1 MVKEI
6 LGKERTQVIIKK
18 FTLFYEERLFM
29 TSTESFHRIRN
40 LGTVYIPTQFMNI
53 VEDSALKLFSGGELN
68 KQSQIFDHI
77 RRGGVA
83 VLSGRWDKILEL
95 SEYADKKKEE
105 LSKIYDIPK
114 REKGQKD
121 NQRGKQS
128 RKKSQIG
135 LLRLMVTAKEE
146 VQSVHQWSCLIG
158 KLDVEPHFQIP
169 YLLELVGDVEG
180 ANKGFPFLI
189 PVLTLRN
196 LQESLKQ
203 SHFISALD
211 GSVVAPLNVLPPN
224 SQETINLISEELKS
238 LKEKLPSELDCRESL
253 DCHESLDI
261 LDMGCGSG
269 CLTLLAAQVF
279 GEQNIKIVASDI
291 LPEAIAAT
299 KINVQQFI
307 EEKRIP
313 PNLIEI
319 TNGGNLFEPIN
330 ERRFYLI
337 IFNAPWVIAPA
348 TARDQIATNDEN
360 QNIVR
365 SFLFQAK
372 DYLKDDGHILLAYAD
387 NSGQKFIEKLE
398 KFIQEGGFQ
407 IATILKERIHTR
419 RTKRKWETVLV
430 YILTI

>member
-1 MVKEI
+1 MEP
-6 LGKERTQVIIKK
+6 
-18 FTLFYEERLFM
+18 
-29 TSTESFHRIRN
+29 FHRIRN
-40 LGTVYIPTQFMNI
+40 FGTVYIPTQFMNI
-53 VEDSALKLFSGGELN
+53 VEDASIKLFSGGDLN

-83 VLSGRWDKILEL
+83 VLSGQWDKILEL
-95 SEYADKKKEE
+95 SEYADKKKKE

-121 NQRGKQS
+121 NQRRKQS
-128 RKKSQIG
+128 NKQSQMG
-135 LLRLMVTAKEE
+135 LLRLMVIAKEE
-146 VQSVHQWSCLIG
+146 VQSAHQRSYLIG
-158 KLDVEPHFQIP
+158 KPDVEPPFQIP
-169 YLLELVGDVEG
+169 YLLELVGEEED

-189 PVLTLRN
+189 SVLTLRN

-211 GSVVAPLNVLPPN
+211 SSVVAPLNVLPPN
-224 SQETINLISEELKS
+224 SQETINLISEGLKS
-238 LKEKLPSELDCRESL
+238 LKEKLPSE
-253 DCHESLDI
+253 LDI

-279 GEQNIKIVASDI
+279 GERDIKIVASDI

-307 EEKRIP
+307 EEKKIP

-319 TNGGNLFEPIN
+319 TSGGNLFEPVSK
-330 ERRFYLI
+330 RRFDLI
-337 IFNAPWVIAPA
+337 IFNAPWVVAPA
-348 TARDQIATNDEN
+348 KARDQIAINDEN

-372 DYLKDDGHILLAYAD
+372 DYLKDSGHILLAYAD

-398 KFIQEGGFQ
+398 KFIQEAGFQ
-407 IATILKERIHTR
+407 ITSILKERIHTR
-419 RTKRKWETVLV
+419 RSKRKWETVLV
-430 YILTI
+430 YALLRETK